1 MCKTLMKNE
10 EKDEEKLE
18 LLQKKLREVAEV
30 YFLREGEV
38 LQEYNEYQR
47 RRTLEKRA
55 AKDVMRKHFGRAEG
69 CD

>member
-1 MCKTLMKNE
+1 M
-10 EKDEEKLE
+10 
-18 LLQKKLREVAEV
+18 